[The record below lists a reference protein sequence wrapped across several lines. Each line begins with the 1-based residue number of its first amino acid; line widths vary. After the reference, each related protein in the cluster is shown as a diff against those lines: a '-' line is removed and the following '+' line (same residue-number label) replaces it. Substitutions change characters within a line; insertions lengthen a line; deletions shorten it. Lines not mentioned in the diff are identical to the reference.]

1 MRQAVPLLLDLWM
14 LEARQTGGNGALR
27 RRRRPGMKTTKLAS
41 VFVFLPALFF
51 TGMASAQTDP
61 GVRSSTGV
69 NAGHP
74 FASVTA
80 SPIELAFF
88 QTGLAQF
95 TEHQYVS
102 GANTGQGPRLQ

>member
-27 RRRRPGMKTTKLAS
+27 KRRRPGMKTTKLAS

-51 TGMASAQTDP
+51 PGMASAQTDP

-69 NAGHP
+69 NAGQP

-80 SPIELAFF
+80 RPNDLAFF

-95 TEHQYVS
+95 NEHQAAT
-102 GANTGQGPRLQ
+102 GDNTGLGPLCN